1 LTAKASAQGPF
12 SFRDPGGILV
22 RAGDRLYRIVN
33 SEAAA
38 DLRYFLDSKLAARLY
53 EEKALAGT
61 RVLDEPEALEAR
73 REAGLDPLYR
83 EAGGALLLEHERIP
97 FPSFPYEWPAE
108 MLHAA
113 ASLTLDL
120 ARRGL
125 AEGIGLK
132 DATPLNVLFR
142 GPQPVFVDL
151 LSFERRDARDPT
163 WLPCAQFE
171 RTFLLPLLAGKY
183 FGLTT
188 GQTLGTSRDGLE
200 PEEVYRWLSMWQ
212 RLRPPFLTL
221 VSLPTW
227 LAGRKQA
234 AEPSLYQ
241 RKLSG
246 DAAKARFILESLWS
260 RLRRS
265 LARLRPEAGESAWS
279 DYAARNSYSEA
290 QAQAKQAVV
299 AEALRSARP
308 QAVLDIG
315 CNTGQFSILAARSGA
330 RVVAIDYD
338 PVVVGALWT
347 AARRESLDILP
358 LVVHLGRPTPAAG
371 WRNEEFPS
379 FLDRARGRFAAGL
392 MLAVLH
398 HLLVTERV
406 PLESVLQTAAELTA
420 DLLVIEFVGVEDA
433 MFRRIARGRE
443 ALHRDLTP
451 ERFEAAAA
459 RWFRLE
465 RREALPDSARILYVY
480 RRK

>member
-1 LTAKASAQGPF
+1 
-12 SFRDPGGILV
+12 
-22 RAGDRLYRIVN
+22 
-33 SEAAA
+33 
-38 DLRYFLDSKLAARLY
+38 
-53 EEKALAGT
+53 
-61 RVLDEPEALEAR
+61 
-73 REAGLDPLYR
+73 
-83 EAGGALLLEHERIP
+83 
-97 FPSFPYEWPAE
+97 
-108 MLHAA
+108 
-113 ASLTLDL
+113 
-120 ARRGL
+120 
-125 AEGIGLK
+125 
-132 DATPLNVLFR
+132 
-142 GPQPVFVDL
+142 
-151 LSFERRDARDPT
+151 
-163 WLPCAQFE
+163 
-171 RTFLLPLLAGKY
+171 
-183 FGLTT
+183 
-188 GQTLGTSRDGLE
+188 
-200 PEEVYRWLSMWQ
+200 
-212 RLRPPFLTL
+212 
-221 VSLPTW
+221 
-227 LAGRKQA
+227 
-234 AEPSLYQ
+234 
-241 RKLSG
+241 
-246 DAAKARFILESLWS
+246 
-260 RLRRS
+260 
-265 LARLRPEAGESAWS
+265 
-279 DYAARNSYSEA
+279 
-290 QAQAKQAVV
+290 VV

-379 FLDRARGRFAAGL
+379 FLDRARGRFDAVL